1 MFGFCDRHPHL
12 GYQYFDTDM
21 SRPLCIQDITE
32 EEQENDLGTKNMS
45 SRYPLINEVHE
56 QAIRALEEEDKEIT
70 EKKRVINEQLDF
82 IDKKMEGIRENSK
95 SVSLEIQAMLQKAL
109 NSAQEEIYAKKN
121 QLMSD
126 KIEL

>member
-1 MFGFCDRHPHL
+1 M
-12 GYQYFDTDM
+12 
-21 SRPLCIQDITE
+21 
-32 EEQENDLGTKNMS
+32 
-45 SRYPLINEVHE
+45 
-56 QAIRALEEEDKEIT
+56 
-70 EKKRVINEQLDF
+70 INEQLDF